1 MEVREKERE
10 GEGVVLHKIA
20 SGIRMAKFVG
30 AMCTV
35 SLIGKQ
41 IFGRLL
47 LERPSLGAA
56 LSFLRL
62 IVAGQATGLSVRYT
76 TGNNSV
82 SIDEKGGLSS
92 EFPPPAR
99 HSPPPSASF

>member
-1 MEVREKERE
+1 
-10 GEGVVLHKIA
+10 
-20 SGIRMAKFVG
+20 MAKFVG

-47 LERPSLGAA
+47 LERFPLSA
-56 LSFLRL
+56 LLPFLRL
-62 IVAGQATGLSVRYT
+62 IVAGQARGLSVRYT

-82 SIDEKGGLSS
+82 LICE
-92 EFPPPAR
+92 
-99 HSPPPSASF
+99 